1 MFCANCGKQIKD
13 GSKFCVYCGAA
24 QGETPAP
31 VTPPTPAAAVPPRVL
46 VSQPPVAVQQPAPL
60 APMPAAQP
68 VAVMPKQKKKKP
80 VAAIV
85 AGILVVVAALAGAGY
100 FVVLPMVHRHQWQT
114 GMQEAGQALAAQNY
128 RSALRTL
135 EEADDTLPDQL
146 ETKVQLARAYAGT
159 GDLDRA
165 EAYMQE
171 LSDARVSEA
180 PYTAEDDDVHD
191 FYFRNPHEAL
201 LKIGDYV
208 LESGEE
214 TLCSCYYSAPDENTH
229 CLTWWGQSADTSYKQ
244 GVQYYDQDWKP
255 LKRVTYDKD
264 GTVSAREEYTYDNK
278 SDVVRDVIYFSDG
291 SIREDNQYTYDE
303 NGNKTTYEYW
313 YTSSDRTQSFHD
325 KYTYDANGNVVK
337 EENYGWGDKFS
348 GRYEYTYDADGNKIG
363 VVSYDENGLVS
374 YRYEYKYDENGNQ
387 ISYTC
392 YNSNGEQSGSYF
404 TYDEHG
410 NVTKETA
417 VNRDGTEDVFKT
429 YTYSYD
435 DSGNI
440 LVKNV
445 YNSTSKKTNR
455 YEYTYDEN
463 GNQLSEIQYN
473 NDGSVGTKYTY
484 NSDGLTLTAV
494 YNDDNGNALG
504 SYTYTYE
511 NGYETGYKHW
521 DKDDGTYEEQHYFI
535 DPTLLKATAVG

>member
-1 MFCANCGKQIKD
+1 MGRSSASTAARRKGRPPHLLRRPHRRPRCHRACRSASRPFR
-13 GSKFCVYCGAA
+13 GAA
-24 QGETPAP
+24 ACAADPYARRPARGGD
-31 VTPPTPAAAVPPRVL
+31 VKTQKKKPAAAIIAEV
-46 VSQPPVAVQQPAPL
+46 
-60 APMPAAQP
+60 
-68 VAVMPKQKKKKP
+68 
-80 VAAIV
+80 
-85 AGILVVVAALAGAGY
+85 LVVVAALLGAGY
-100 FVVLPMVHRHQWQT
+100 FIVLPAVHRHQWQT
-114 GMQEAGQALAAQNY
+114 GMQAAVEALAAQDY

-135 EEADDTLPDQL
+135 EEADDALPDQL

-159 GDLDRA
+159 GDLDKA

-180 PYTAEDDDVHD
+180 PYTAEDDGVHNL
-191 FYFRNPHEAL
+191 YFRNPHEAL

-214 TLCSCYYSAPDENTH
+214 TLYSCYYSAPDENTH
-229 CLTWWGQSADTSYKQ
+229 CLTWLGQTADTSYKQ

-264 GTVSAREEYTYDNK
+264 GNVSAREECTYDNK
-278 SDVVRDVIYFSDG
+278 NNIIRNVTYFSDG
-291 SIREDNQYTYDE
+291 SIHEDSQHIYDD
-303 NGNKTTYEYW
+303 NGNVTKYEYW

-337 EENYGWGDKFS
+337 EENYGYDDVFS

-363 VVSYDENGLVS
+363 EVCYGEDGLVH
-374 YRYEYKYDENGNQ
+374 YRDEYKYDENGNQ
-387 ISYTC
+387 INYTC

-445 YNSTSKKTNR
+445 YNSTGKKTNR

-463 GNQLSEIQYN
+463 GNQLSEIDYN
-473 NDGSVGTKYTY
+473 SDGSVGTKYTY
-484 NSDGLTLTAV
+484 NSDGLTLSAV
-494 YNDDNGNALG
+494 YNDDNGNAQR

-511 NGYETGYKHW
+511 NGYETSYKYW
-521 DKDDGTYEEQHYFI
+521 DKDDGAYEEQHYFI
-535 DPTLLKATAVG
+535 DPTLLKSTAVG